1 MPYLCSNCQRSFPNF
16 QLSCPD
22 CGSWNSL
29 KLQSSHIAHEDA
41 RPVALPD
48 IGSFVI
54 PRIRTKVAQLD
65 ELLGDGFVPGSSVL
79 LIGPPGA
86 GKSTLL
92 MQVLKKMNIDSL
104 YVTGEESIQ
113 QLKLRADRLKINSHN
128 IFLLFEMNVNKISA
142 HVRHTPTKVLVIDS
156 IQTMY
161 TEASDTLPGSS
172 TQIRKC
178 AYILRRLAQ
187 EKSFVLIVV
196 GQVTKDKKA
205 AGPKLLEHA
214 VDVVLYLEVD
224 EGKSA
229 KDNQHHRLLFAS
241 KNRFGSTTPRCQ
253 LLMRKTGLV
262 FHDAGSSI

>member
-1 MPYLCSNCQRSFPNF
+1 MPYLCSQCGRSFPNF

-22 CGSWNSL
+22 CGAWSSL
-29 KLQSSHIAHEDA
+29 RFHGTRIAHDDA

-48 IGSFVI
+48 IGSFVV
-54 PRIRTKVAQLD
+54 PRIKTRVAQLD

-79 LIGPPGA
+79 LIGPPVA

-92 MQVLKKMNIDSL
+92 MQVLRKMNIASL
-104 YVTGEESIQ
+104 YVTGEESVQ
-113 QLKLRADRLKINSHN
+113 QLKLRADRLRINSRS
-128 IFLLFEMNVNKISA
+128 IFLLFEMNVNKIAA
-142 HVRHTPTKVLVIDS
+142 HVRQTAPKVLVIDS

-161 TEASDTLPGSS
+161 TDASDALPGSS

-187 EKSFVLIVV
+187 QTSFVLIVV

-214 VDVVLYLEVD
+214 VDVVLDLEVED
-224 EGKSA
+224 GKSGGD
-229 KDNQHHRLLFAS
+229 KHRLLVAS
-241 KNRFGSTTPRCQ
+241 KNRFGSTTPRCM
-253 LLMRKTGLV
+253 LFMRKTGLV
-262 FHDAGSSI
+262 FHDAVVPA